1 MLLPAY
7 PVLPASDFS
16 TPSGMRLIFP
26 LFYLESRFPRLFFYL
41 LRPPRAP
48 CPERIVEINP
58 FLRIPLRELGYGI
71 IF

>member
-1 MLLPAY
+1 
-7 PVLPASDFS
+7 
-16 TPSGMRLIFP
+16 MRLIFP

-41 LRPPRAP
+41 PVGFRGT

-71 IF
+71 ILTT

>member
-1 MLLPAY
+1 MLLLAH
-7 PVLPASDFS
+7 PVLPASDIFA
-16 TPSGMRLIFP
+16 PRGIGLIFP

-41 LRPPRAP
+41 QRPVRAP